1 MVTADGFTV
10 ADVRLAGLH
19 VPEHNGV
26 VEGVAG
32 SVTSFV
38 RKLFQMVQGECDSV
52 VGFVAGENV
61 WGCSSPQF
69 PRHRHTDTLV
79 VTNTL
84 SARPAR
90 GGVGVLSHSW
100 CLRALVVRRWC
111 RVRATPN
118 THTSSCFRLG
128 CFSWLFIFSVHPF
141 GCCSWQSKCSIR
153 WTYFRNVPSAR

>member
-1 MVTADGFTV
+1 MTSHLQHRGGHGMVTADGFTV

-61 WGCSSPQF
+61 WGCSSIVINS
-69 PRHRHTDTLV
+69 RDTPTV
-79 VTNTL
+79 V
-84 SARPAR
+84 
-90 GGVGVLSHSW
+90 
-100 CLRALVVRRWC
+100 
-111 RVRATPN
+111 
-118 THTSSCFRLG
+118 
-128 CFSWLFIFSVHPF
+128 
-141 GCCSWQSKCSIR
+141 
-153 WTYFRNVPSAR
+153 